1 MKHIIIISILLIYG
15 LALQNTFIFWFS
27 ILLIAVFYK
36 EIKEYLKKDVESYK

>member
-27 ILLIAVFYK
+27 IFLIIVFYK
-36 EIKEYLKKDVESYK
+36 EIKKYLKKDVESYE